1 MEEITHDLFY
11 PSLEQSLKEAPSLTL
26 PSSQEKIKSLSYYEK
41 VIEAMA
47 SHSLSRDSTLIALG
61 GGSLLDMAG
70 FVASTYARG
79 INLVFIPTTLL
90 AMVDACF
97 GGKTALNFSNTKNM
111 IGTNYPA
118 DHILIDVDCL
128 SSLPFL
134 QMQSGLAEVIK
145 YGLIADPS
153 LLTTLEDNFDLFLH
167 KDRLFL
173 QKIIEKS
180 LQIKQEIVR
189 QDPFDQGLRRS
200 LNFGHTLG
208 HALEAFWRYSIPH
221 GHAIAIGM
229 ILESYL
235 SVCFK
240 LLSQEDLSRVCSI
253 CKKYG
258 FISTSSLPAYEELK
272 PFLQMDKKNA
282 ANLIRSTLLCK
293 IGQVDTADGQYCSTL
308 SEDLIKQCLIWY
320 NRMNENNIGTS

>member
-1 MEEITHDLFY
+1 MEEITNDLFY
-11 PSLEQSLKEAPSLTL
+11 PSLEKSLKDVPSLTL
-26 PSSQEKIKSLSYYEK
+26 PSCQEKIKSLVYYEK
-41 VIEAMA
+41 AIEAMVGNG
-47 SHSLSRDSTLIALG
+47 LNRDSTLIALG

-97 GGKTALNFSNTKNM
+97 GGKTALNFSSTKNM

-118 DHILIDVDCL
+118 DDILIDVDCL
-128 SSLPFL
+128 SSLPFV

-153 LLTTLEDNFDLFLH
+153 LLTTLEDNFDLFLN

-180 LQIKQEIVR
+180 LEIKHEIVR

-208 HALEAFWRYSIPH
+208 HALEAFWEYSVPH
-221 GHAIAIGM
+221 GHAIAIGIM
-229 ILESYL
+229 LESYL
-235 SVCFK
+235 SVHLN
-240 LLSQEDLSRVCSI
+240 LLSEQELSSICSI
-253 CKKYG
+253 CKRYG
-258 FISTSSLPAYEELK
+258 FISASPLPSYEKLK
-272 PFLQMDKKNA
+272 PFLLRDKKNT
-282 ANLIRSTLLCK
+282 ANVIRATLLSK
-293 IGQVDTADGQYCSTL
+293 IGQIDTAERQYCRSV
-308 SEDLIKQCLIWY
+308 SEDLIKQSLIWY
-320 NRMNENNIGTS
+320 NRMNENTIGTS